1 MKAESV
7 RGVSLL
13 FSGVLLLSGC
23 VGAPVKTE
31 LSDNSVEPEVVVSE
45 SAQVSP
51 EGKVASLGR
60 VTKMQ
65 IFVYQD
71 DDASKVSKKTTE
83 SRKGYVVEFALNK
96 KSGAEQVPAKIQYL
110 D

>member
-1 MKAESV
+1 MKTELV

-13 FSGVLLLSGC
+13 LGGVLLLSGC
-23 VGAPVKTE
+23 VSPQVKTE
-31 LSDNSVEPEVVVSE
+31 FSDDSVDSAVVVSE
-45 SAQVSP
+45 SAQVSS
-51 EGKVASLGR
+51 EDSAASTGQ

-65 IFVYQD
+65 LFIYQD
-71 DDASKVSKKTTE
+71 DDVSKVSKKATE

-96 KSGAEQVPAKIQYL
+96 RPEAEQIPAKIQYL